1 MFEAFEAAEL
11 NYVQG
16 THKPGNAVNTVLKP
30 ADFDAAFEE
39 ITTWENYAPTPLY
52 RLTDLANKIGIA
64 DIMYKDESPRFGLQS
79 FKALGGAYAGLRVIQ
94 RELTRQLNR
103 DVSVAEI
110 RSGALAEHIGRIT
123 LTSATDGNHGR
134 SLAWGAQLFGAPC
147 RIYIHEFVSEN
158 RAQAMRDYG
167 AEVIR
172 ISADYDESVR
182 VTRRES
188 DENGW
193 FVVSDTSWDGYTQ
206 APTDVM
212 SGYGVMV
219 DEISVDLS
227 ESPTHLFIQG
237 GVGGLAAA
245 VTARM
250 RQKFGNATRI
260 VMVEPALAACLY
272 ESGKSGVAT
281 TVTVHEETIMAGL
294 SCGEPSALAWEILN
308 EEVSDF
314 LTIPESVVGPAMRLT
329 ANPPGNDPVI
339 TAGES
344 AICGLAALIM
354 ASLTPAMKKQLGLDQ
369 HSRVLL
375 IGSEGITD
383 REVYAQIMQAA

>member
-11 NYVQG
+11 NYVKG

>member
-11 NYVQG
+11 NYVKG

-294 SCGEPSALAWEILN
+294 SCGEPSALAWQILN

-383 REVYAQIMQAA
+383 REVYAQIMQTA

>member
-11 NYVQG
+11 NYVKG

-110 RSGALAEHIGRIT
+110 RSGALAEHIGRIA

-383 REVYAQIMQAA
+383 REVYAQIMQTA

>member
-212 SGYGVMV
+212 SEYGVMV

>member
-1 MFEAFEAAEL
+1 MALWSTKSASIYL
-11 NYVQG
+11 N
-16 THKPGNAVNTVLKP
+16 
-30 ADFDAAFEE
+30 
-39 ITTWENYAPTPLY
+39 
-52 RLTDLANKIGIA
+52 
-64 DIMYKDESPRFGLQS
+64 
-79 FKALGGAYAGLRVIQ
+79 
-94 RELTRQLNR
+94 
-103 DVSVAEI
+103 
-110 RSGALAEHIGRIT
+110 
-123 LTSATDGNHGR
+123 
-134 SLAWGAQLFGAPC
+134 
-147 RIYIHEFVSEN
+147 
-158 RAQAMRDYG
+158 
-167 AEVIR
+167 
-172 ISADYDESVR
+172 
-182 VTRRES
+182 
-188 DENGW
+188 
-193 FVVSDTSWDGYTQ
+193 
-206 APTDVM
+206 
-212 SGYGVMV
+212 
-219 DEISVDLS
+219 S

-294 SCGEPSALAWEILN
+294 SCGEPSALAWEIIN

>member
-11 NYVQG
+11 NYVKG

-272 ESGKSGVAT
+272 ESGKSGAAT

-308 EEVSDF
+308 EEVCDF

>member
-11 NYVQG
+11 NYVKG

-308 EEVSDF
+308 EEVCDF

>member
-11 NYVQG
+11 NYVKG

-308 EEVSDF
+308 EEVCDF
-314 LTIPESVVGPAMRLT
+314 LTIPENVVGPAMRLT

>member
-383 REVYAQIMQAA
+383 REVYAQIMQTA

>member
-11 NYVQG
+11 NYVKG

-272 ESGKSGVAT
+272 ESGKSGAAT

-308 EEVSDF
+308 EEVCDF

-383 REVYAQIMQAA
+383 REVYAQIMQTA

>member
-11 NYVQG
+11 NYVKG

-110 RSGALAEHIGRIT
+110 RSGALAEHIDRIT

>member
-11 NYVQG
+11 NYVKG

-383 REVYAQIMQAA
+383 REVYAQIMQTA

>member
-260 VMVEPALAACLY
+260 VMVEPALAACLC

-383 REVYAQIMQAA
+383 REVYAQIMQTA

>member
-103 DVSVAEI
+103 DVPVAEI